1 MLRRLKILL
10 LFQIIFSTFLYSQT
24 IGSINISGNKNFK
37 QSDYLEWINIS
48 PGQRLF
54 SGIKDT
60 LKKRISFN
68 LNQRGFF
75 HYKITKPSIDTTEE
89 GKNNVD
95 ITVNIK
101 EGEPT
106 YLKNIFVQNISKADS
121 DFVISSFNNL
131 SGEIF
136 NKYDLENTISD
147 VLTYYENNG
156 NPFAVIKLKTLN
168 FYTDSTTNKNFAD
181 LFLSID
187 SKKKSTIDK
196 IEILGN
202 KKTKENVIVREL
214 RILSGQEYSQQK
226 INLLPERLNKL
237 GFFQPVQ
244 KPKYYINSKGEG
256 VLSFKVKEIQTNNFD
271 GIIGYIPGSA
281 PNVSGYVTGLI
292 NLKMRNLFGTGREA
306 SIKWKRLDRSSQ
318 LLDLNYLEPWVLGM
332 PVNISTRIFQRKQDS
347 SYVQRTFDISL
358 QYLATDVL
366 SAGVTLSFESVIPT
380 DNGTQR
386 FTVFNS
392 TIVNTGLNLKLDTRN
407 DLYSPS
413 KGILFVNS
421 YSFRKKTINGPSQ
434 FIAPTTATNIN
445 LQKLELSF
453 DAYFSFIDRQVLA
466 VKLHGAELRGP
477 FFETSDLFRM
487 GGFNSLRGYKE
498 DQFLGSRIIWSNLEY
513 RFLLTNRTYFFV
525 FLDNGYFLRK
535 EDKNR
540 NIPKIDGY
548 KTGYGLGINL
558 ETSLGILGVS
568 FALGQGDSF
577 SDGKIHFGIVNNF

>member
-10 LFQIIFSTFLYSQT
+10 FLQIIFSTLLYSQT

-37 QSDYLEWINIS
+37 QNDYLEWINIS
-48 PGQRLF
+48 PGQSLF

-60 LKKRISFN
+60 VKKRISFN

-75 HYKITKPSIDTTEE
+75 HYKISKVSIDTTEE

-95 ITVNIK
+95 VNINIK

-106 YLKNIFVQNISKADS
+106 YLKNIFVQNVSKADS
-121 DFVISSFNNL
+121 DFVISAFNNL

-156 NPFAVIKLKTLN
+156 NPFAIVKINSFN
-168 FYTDSTTNKNFAD
+168 FYEDTLSRRSLANVI
-181 LFLSID
+181 LSIEA
-187 SKKKSTIDK
+187 KKKSTIDR

-202 KKTKENVIVREL
+202 KKTKDFVIIREL
-214 RILSGQEYSQQK
+214 RILSGQEYSQKK

-306 SIKWKRLDRSSQ
+306 SIKWQRLDRSSQ

-366 SAGVTLSFESVIPT
+366 SAGVTVSFESVIPT
-380 DNGTQR
+380 DNGNSK

-392 TIVNTGLNLKLDTRN
+392 TIVNTGINLKLDTRN
-407 DLYSPS
+407 DLYSPT
-413 KGILFVNS
+413 KGIRFVNS
-421 YSFRKKTINGPSQ
+421 YSFRKKTINGPAK
-434 FIAPTTATNIN
+434 FIAPTTPTNVN

-453 DAYFSFIDRQVLA
+453 DAYFSFVNRQVLA
-466 VKLHGAELRGP
+466 VKLHGGELRGP

-498 DQFLGSRIIWSNLEY
+498 DQFLGSRIIWGNLEY
-513 RFLLTNRTYFFV
+513 RFLLTNRTYFFL
-525 FLDNGYFLRK
+525 FIDNGYFLRK
-535 EDKNR
+535 GDADR
-540 NIPKIDGY
+540 NIPKIEGD

-577 SDGKIHFGIVNNF
+577 SEGKIHFGIVNKF